1 MKKSVI
7 AIIALVMLVAY
18 GAYDYYEKKSSEG
31 TSVRES
37 ASQNIKVGIQKGQ
50 QAPDFT
56 LNDLQGNPV
65 KLSDYK
71 GKTVLI
77 NFWATW
83 CPPCRVEMPH
93 MQRFYEDYNQQDVVI
108 LGVNLTPTEEKTNN
122 VMSFVKDYGLTFPIL
137 LDSEGT
143 VMQTYQVVAYP
154 TTYLLDSSGVIRE
167 KYQGAINYDTMKEAV
182 SKIK

>member
-1 MKKSVI
+1 
-7 AIIALVMLVAY
+7 
-18 GAYDYYEKKSSEG
+18 
-31 TSVRES
+31 
-37 ASQNIKVGIQKGQ
+37 
-50 QAPDFT
+50 
-56 LNDLQGNPV
+56 
-65 KLSDYK
+65 
-71 GKTVLI
+71 
-77 NFWATW
+77 
-83 CPPCRVEMPH
+83 VEMPH
-93 MQRFYEDYNQQDVVI
+93 MQRFYEDYKQQDVVI